1 MNQILFK
8 RGLAALGIALCL
20 ALAACGGGD
29 DDGDPA
35 APPANGQPDQPPP
48 TGGTASPLHCAP

>member
-20 ALAACGGGD
+20 TLTACGGGD
-29 DDGDPA
+29 DGDLTP
-35 APPANGQPDQPPP
+35 PPANGQPDQPPP
-48 TGGTASPLHCAP
+48 ANGSTPSPLHCAP